1 MSGQC
6 SLSSHAETACD
17 DLSLQSLHP
26 FFGDPCD
33 NGSMHVCAANE
44 LNDFL
49 SSHPLT
55 TIRHTKYGKQRQKY
69 EYRHCRCGCSFRIN
83 VRYSVDGQTC
93 HVNVGTIPDDHFDV
107 DENPDNRDKDKEVG
121 KLIDALIMEH
131 RFAKNYGPRRII
143 SELRRRNIPDCKIP
157 GKKQLE
163 NRLYYFRKRKFGYH
177 NEIGP
182 LEEKLRKFVF
192 TGDEADE
199 QAFIYHY
206 QTDRHDRLC
215 VGDGSDK

>member
-6 SLSSHAETACD
+6 SLASHAETACD
-17 DLSLQSLHP
+17 DLSLQSLRP

-33 NGSMHVCAANE
+33 DGSMRVCAANE

-49 SSHPLT
+49 SSRPLT
-55 TIRHTKYGKQRQKY
+55 TIRHMKYGKQRQKY
-69 EYRHCRCGCSFRIN
+69 EYHHCRCGCSFCIN
-83 VRYSVDGQTC
+83 VHYSVDGQTC
-93 HVNVGTIPDDHFDV
+93 HVNVGTIPDDHLDV
-107 DENPDNRDKDKEVG
+107 DENPDKSGKDKEVG
-121 KLIDALIMEH
+121 KFIDALIIEH
-131 RFAKNYGPRRII
+131 CFAKNNCLHHII
-143 SELRRRNIPDCKIP
+143 SGLHHQNIPDYKIP
-157 GKKQLE
+157 AQKQLE
-163 NRLYYFRKRKFGYH
+163 NRLYYFQKQKFGYH

-192 TGDEADE
+192 SGDEADE

-206 QTDRHDRLC
+206 QTDRHDRLY